1 MTARQ
6 AVIFDVDGPLLH
18 LGPAEEAAFFAPF
31 RTLFG
36 IENLSNDWNSYA
48 IRNDRE
54 IVHQVLGEHLGDGFG
69 PHHYEE
75 FLAAYDLELTGG
87 IEDGRITVSAVDGAD
102 VLLDALSA
110 RQPGLVLGM
119 ATANLRRAAEVRLV
133 KAGLWHH
140 VSGHP
145 GAADEG
151 GHKHE
156 ILARVIAGLGIGAH
170 SIVYIGD
177 NLNDLEVA
185 QVNGTH
191 FIGFH
196 VTQAKRDTLAGNGAR
211 HVTGNHGETL
221 ALISEML
228 NITA

>member
-18 LGPAEEAAFFAPF
+18 LGPEEEAAFFAPF

-54 IVHQVLGEHLGDGFG
+54 IVHQVLGEHLGTGFG
-69 PHHYEE
+69 PHHYDS
-75 FLAAYDLELTGG
+75 FLEAYDRELTGG
-87 IEDGRITVSAVDGAD
+87 IEDGRIVVSAVAGAD
-102 VLLDALSA
+102 ALLAALST
-110 RQPGLVLGM
+110 RQPELALGM

-133 KAGLWHH
+133 KAGMWHH
-140 VSGHP
+140 VSAHP

-151 GHKHE
+151 GHKHQ
-156 ILARVIAGLGIGAH
+156 ILARVIAGLGLGPD

-177 NLNDLEVA
+177 NLNDLEAA

-196 VTQAKRDTLAGNGAR
+196 VAEEKRNRLSQHGAR
-211 HVTGNHGETL
+211 HVTGDHAQTL
-221 ALISEML
+221 ALIGEML
-228 NITA
+228 NIPA